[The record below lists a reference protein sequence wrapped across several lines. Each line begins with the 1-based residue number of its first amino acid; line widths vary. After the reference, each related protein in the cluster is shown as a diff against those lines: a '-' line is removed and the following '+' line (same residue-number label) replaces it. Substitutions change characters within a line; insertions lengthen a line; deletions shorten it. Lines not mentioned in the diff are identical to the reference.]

1 MFQATKKAP
10 VVYASLSQAELVGG
24 KLEKTLSDV
33 KFSGIKMYLEPQ
45 GLYYE
50 YKGTQ
55 GILNNWNSI
64 VFAKEIVRDG
74 KEKTL

>member
-1 MFQATKKAP
+1 MFQPTKKAP
-10 VVYASLSQAELVGG
+10 VSYASLSQAELVGG
-24 KLEKTLSDV
+24 KLEKTISDI
-33 KFSGIKMYLEPQ
+33 KFHGIKMYLEPQ

-50 YKGTQ
+50 YNGIQ
-55 GILNNWNSI
+55 GLLNNWNSI